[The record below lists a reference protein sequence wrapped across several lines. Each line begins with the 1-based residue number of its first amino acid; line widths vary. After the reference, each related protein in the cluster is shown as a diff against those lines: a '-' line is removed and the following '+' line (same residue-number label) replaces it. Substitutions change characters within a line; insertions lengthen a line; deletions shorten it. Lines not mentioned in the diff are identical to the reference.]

1 MRGRMRPTSRY
12 VGLAADCI
20 LSPGRGILVPRLTPL
35 AERGLWHAGMRRARP
50 QAVRGAG
57 SLAMQARPAGAH
69 GHQVLRRE
77 AERRVRGPV
86 LQGAAARATAPGRDG
101 GDRGAERLHRAAA
114 RHVCLFHQND

>member
-1 MRGRMRPTSRY
+1 M
-12 VGLAADCI
+12 
-20 LSPGRGILVPRLTPL
+20 PRLTTL
-35 AERGLWHAGMRRARP
+35 AERGLWHAGMRRARL

-86 LQGAAARATAPGRDG
+86 LQGAVARATTPGRDG

-114 RHVCLFHQND
+114 RRMQTSHQKPASWRRAPRIKLVDQTIMVSTIKVGMG

>member
-1 MRGRMRPTSRY
+1 
-12 VGLAADCI
+12 
-20 LSPGRGILVPRLTPL
+20 
-35 AERGLWHAGMRRARP
+35 MRRARL

-86 LQGAAARATAPGRDG
+86 LQGVAARD
-101 GDRGAERLHRAAA
+101 DE
-114 RHVCLFHQND
+114 